1 MEYMDSSFKVYL
13 DTSCMEYM
21 DSSFKVYLG
30 TSCMEYLDKQDISL
44 KYTWILASWSTW
56 INRILV

>member
-21 DSSFKVYLG
+21 DSSFKVYLD

-44 KYTWILASWSTW
+44 KYTWI
-56 INRILV
+56 